1 MVFTFIT
8 ECLFQSF
15 YFDRGRCQ
23 KEAAERPKLELGLT
37 WTLSAATVEIGKT
50 SYNPYVLSVGAVRS
64 YLFVHPILCYSN
76 SGSFGLNIERSLN
89 FGVAAMR
96 RLFGRK
102 LRWWQS
108 FYVEIS
114 TSLLLYLLKS
124 CVLEKV
130 ANSI

>member
-89 FGVAAMR
+89 FGVAAML

-108 FYVEIS
+108 LF
-114 TSLLLYLLKS
+114 L
-124 CVLEKV
+124 C
-130 ANSI
+130 